1 MTPRTI
7 QELALLKRGENPTY
21 KKTDFGIFP
30 CNWETAKTFGD
41 LFDFAMGWK
50 GLVIDYEQQ

>member
-1 MTPRTI
+1 MKQQSNVMTIRRKPKDYNIST
-7 QELALLKRGENPTY
+7 L
-21 KKTDFGIFP
+21 FGIFP

-41 LFDFAMGWK
+41 LFDFAMGGK